1 MSAVNT
7 LLTEMQTRGDEN
19 AYIYFMLLLKLGCML
34 SGRHLKMYMTSA
46 QLRLANT
53 GHAFALIFSRTS
65 SGRSCVGMV
74 GMGTDGD
81 GVETARRPSA
91 SMTRAKTKMTIW
103 ICFRQAKTEEESL
116 VGWEECHTCLFTLP
130 CLPLPKTA

>member
-1 MSAVNT
+1 
-7 LLTEMQTRGDEN
+7 
-19 AYIYFMLLLKLGCML
+19 MLLLKLGCML

-53 GHAFALIFSRTS
+53 GHAFALIFSRIS

-81 GVETARRPSA
+81 GVETARRASA

-103 ICFRQAKTEEESL
+103 IGFVRPRQRKKA
-116 VGWEECHTCLFTLP
+116 W
-130 CLPLPKTA
+130 